1 MALAVKLECPLRDFA
16 SLRSLVVSD
25 STWKAEFI
33 QPEALAMAQSPPWS
47 ARARETEDLCR
58 ALLLLV
64 AEQAIPLTVLIRCHI
79 IMSN

>member
-33 QPEALAMAQSPPWS
+33 QQEALAMAQSPPWAAS
-47 ARARETEDLCR
+47 T
-58 ALLLLV
+58 
-64 AEQAIPLTVLIRCHI
+64 
-79 IMSN
+79 